1 MQYFGRNP
9 CLINILQ
16 TLTARKPLNT
26 EDLRAGNG
34 GGRGYP
40 LGKQIEKYKEKEAN
54 QDTGCKKSIASRS

>member
-1 MQYFGRNP
+1 M
-9 CLINILQ
+9 
-16 TLTARKPLNT
+16 
-26 EDLRAGNG
+26 